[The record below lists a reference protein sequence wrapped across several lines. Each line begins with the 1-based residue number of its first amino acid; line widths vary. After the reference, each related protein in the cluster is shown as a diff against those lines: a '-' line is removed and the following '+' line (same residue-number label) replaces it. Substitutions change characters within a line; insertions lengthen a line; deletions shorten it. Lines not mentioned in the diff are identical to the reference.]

1 MNPWRHRLAQN
12 FWSLQPTRFA
22 SALIVRLLVL
32 GLFLTCLQ
40 STDAYEI
47 KYANTG
53 FQVTSGMDYA
63 INYELKK
70 LIARHEAAFK
80 RQAPADFK
88 ITYYVF
94 ATYEQYR
101 DYAAKNQRKVTP
113 KLLGY
118 TTSKAA
124 YDPKNGTIVS
134 AEMQVVSWKQAQPA
148 IQLSTL
154 LHESAHAVTHAFL
167 LQVPLWMN
175 EGSADWFGQPAW
187 AANGN
192 AQKLDR
198 FRRWQTLQIMLEE
211 KKLPPIRPYL
221 ESEEYDDWA
230 QMFQGNVGMGYV
242 VGYSIFDFF
251 MSHANAQVFLN
262 QLLKSDAVEKGDD
275 PGKAFTKAIDK
286 QWPGGLAAF
295 EKSWHQWILRKA
307 EAERQLAAKDMK
319 AK

>member
-1 MNPWRHRLAQN
+1 MNPRRHSLARS
-12 FWSLQPTRFA
+12 SLSPSHFFQSWGA
-22 SALIVRLLVL
+22 RLLVL
-32 GLFLTCLQ
+32 GLLLFCLPRAE
-40 STDAYEI
+40 AYEI

-101 DYAAKNQRKVTP
+101 DFAAKNERKVTP

-118 TTSKAA
+118 TTSKSA
-124 YDPKNGTIVS
+124 YDPQSGKIIS
-134 AEMQVVSWKQAQPA
+134 AEMQVVTWKQAQPA
-148 IQLSTL
+148 IQLSTI

-198 FRRWQTLQIMLEE
+198 FRRWQTLQILLED
-211 KKLPPIRPYL
+211 KSLPPLRPYL
-221 ESEEYDDWA
+221 ESEEYDEWA

-242 VGYSIFDFF
+242 VGYSLFDFF
-251 MSHANAQVFLN
+251 MSHANAQAFLN
-262 QLLKSDAVEKGDD
+262 QLLKSDAVEKGSE
-275 PGKAFTKAIDK
+275 PGKAFTTAIDK

-295 EKSWHQWILRKA
+295 EKSWHQWIRRKA
-307 EAERQLAAKDMK
+307 DQERQAAAKEIK